1 VLAFLQIIAERN
13 ATVAEDHALV
23 SVADIM
29 KEHWKVYGRNFFTRY
44 DYEEV
49 DAAAAKRLMDGIIE

>member
-1 VLAFLQIIAERN
+1 MCVLCVCVCVCVQIIAERN

-29 KEHWKVYGRNFFTRY
+29 KEHWKIYGRNFFTR
-44 DYEEV
+44 
-49 DAAAAKRLMDGIIE
+49 